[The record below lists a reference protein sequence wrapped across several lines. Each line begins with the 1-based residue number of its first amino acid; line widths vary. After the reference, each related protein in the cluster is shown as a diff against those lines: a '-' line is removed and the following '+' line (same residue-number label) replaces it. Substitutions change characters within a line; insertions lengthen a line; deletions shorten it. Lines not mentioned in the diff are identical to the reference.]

1 MGSRVFA
8 VLCLG
13 LALAACARTPD
24 DAAIRAAIE
33 KTAAATE
40 ARRGSDVLDIVSAD
54 FIGNDGIDRDGLR
67 DLLRGQLLAANALG
81 VHIGRIDVDLRGD
94 RAVARFDVVI
104 TDSSGRWIPDRM
116 ETLHFET
123 GWRREG
129 GDWHCYNAKWSS
141 DAR

>member
-1 MGSRVFA
+1 MAPRYLATLF
-8 VLCLG
+8 LG
-13 LALAACARTPD
+13 LAIAACARTPD
-24 DAAIRAAIE
+24 DQAIRGAIAE
-33 KTAAATE
+33 TAAAIE

-67 DLLRGQLLAANALG
+67 DLLRARLLAANAVG
-81 VHIGRIDVDLRGD
+81 VHVGSVDVDVRGD
-94 RAVARFDVVI
+94 RAIARFDAVI
-104 TDSSGRWIPDRM
+104 TDTSGRWIPDRM

-129 GDWHCYNAKWSS
+129 RDWHCYNANWSS